1 MGPARFRFGWF
12 DFFDLA
18 SIYSLLK
25 RRFRDPSA
33 WFSLPLGSEADICFF
48 SILQSWAAPCLPC
61 CTSLFPVACTLH
73 GFRSSSFLLIFLY
86 ILHGTTHNGEQLLP
100 SDYFALLPILCR
112 FSVAPRSS
120 SVIPASLSCRSNIAF
135 PWLQCPSSVATV
147 SVPCRSSVAGGEIG
161 FKIRYASTKP
171 PRKWSPMRQTMAPF
185 SASISDPHGWENGAV
200 FRVIF
205 RPWFWGQF
213 PFFLKQTLQWGRKTS
228 QKWGRKSTPIIGTF
242 SVPMVRTTSEN
253 NLHSKRSQTANS
265 RGCK

>member
-18 SIYSLLK
+18 SIYYLLE

-86 ILHGTTHNGEQLLP
+86 ILHGTTHNGKQLLP

-135 PWLQCPSSVATV
+135 PWLLCPFSVATV
-147 SVPCRSSVAGGEIG
+147 SVPCRSSVAGEKSVSKLGTHPQNPPPKMEPH
-161 FKIRYASTKP
+161 ASDHVLVLGIHF
-171 PRKWSPMRQTMAPF
+171 RSPWV
-185 SASISDPHGWENGAV
+185 G
-200 FRVIF
+200 
-205 RPWFWGQF
+205 
-213 PFFLKQTLQWGRKTS
+213 
-228 QKWGRKSTPIIGTF
+228 
-242 SVPMVRTTSEN
+242 
-253 NLHSKRSQTANS
+253 KRH
-265 RGCK
+265 RF